1 MKRTAR
7 GQDLV
12 VNGPRLLQSLERLGR
27 IGWNGEEAGITR
39 LAFSDEDRQ
48 ARRFF
53 LDELAASGYAC
64 RIDAAGNI
72 FGVRPGGA
80 GGDAPVTMGS
90 HLDTVRQ
97 AGAYDGAYG
106 VLAGLEVLRTLD
118 DLGIATR
125 HPLAV
130 ANFVNEEGARFQP
143 DMMGSMILSGALSLE
158 EARTKRD
165 DAGISVGEELDRG
178 NYAGADRVF
187 PRKYLELH
195 VEQGPIL
202 EAEDLQIGVV
212 EGVQGIAWWQGFF
225 LGQAAHAGCTPL
237 ALRKDALLG
246 AADLA
251 LAVRAL
257 AEELGDGSVATMGR
271 CAPEPDVINVV
282 PGSARFTLDF
292 RSYDP
297 ERFERGK
304 ILVEELVRS
313 VAFRNGL
320 EYRLEQVA
328 NALPVRFD
336 PTLVALV
343 EQSARER
350 RYTYRRMRSGAGHDA
365 QLLALVCPAAML
377 FIPSVGGV
385 SHTPKEYSAPEDLVR
400 GANVLLS
407 CALALAEP
415 L

>member
-1 MKRTAR
+1 MTRTAK
-7 GQDLV
+7 GHELS
-12 VNGPRLLQSLERLGR
+12 VNGPRLLKSLERLGH
-27 IGWNGEEAGITR
+27 IGRNGEEAGITR
-39 LAFSDEDRQ
+39 LAFSDEDRR
-48 ARRFF
+48 ARHFL

-64 RIDAAGNI
+64 RIDSSGNI
-72 FGVRPGGA
+72 FGIRRGETGEE
-80 GGDAPVTMGS
+80 APVTMGS

-97 AGAYDGAYG
+97 AGPYDGAYG

-125 HPLAV
+125 HPLAA

-178 NYAGADRVF
+178 NYAGADRVV
-187 PRKYLELH
+187 PGKYLELH

-271 CAPEPDVINVV
+271 CTPEPDVINVV
-282 PGSARFTLDF
+282 PGRARFTLDF

-297 ERFERGK
+297 GRFERGK

-320 EYRLEQVA
+320 EYRLEQVT
-328 NALPVRFD
+328 NAVPVRFH
-336 PTLVALV
+336 PELV
-343 EQSARER
+343 ELVERSARER
-350 RYTYRRMRSGAGHDA
+350 GCAFRRMRSGAGHDA
-365 QLLALVCPAAML
+365 QFLASLCPAAML
-377 FIPSVGGV
+377 FVPSVGGV
-385 SHTPKEYSAPEDLVR
+385 SHTPEEFSDPEDLVR